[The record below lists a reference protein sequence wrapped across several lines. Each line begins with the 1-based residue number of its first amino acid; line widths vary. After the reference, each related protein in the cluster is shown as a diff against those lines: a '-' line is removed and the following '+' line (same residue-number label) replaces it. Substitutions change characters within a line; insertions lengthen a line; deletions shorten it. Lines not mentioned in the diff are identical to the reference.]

1 MPRRCIFFN
10 FSKGPPCHIRC
21 YCNIYADEYAAI
33 IKCTYHIMKYTGRNC
48 VFIYRWGPL
57 SPTLLNLAHN
67 PWLIIIVLFLKIILI
82 NTVVIQNMKLP
93 NVYNLYNYYTNAFTR
108 TYIVFDAFNSLQFSK
123 YYI

>member
-1 MPRRCIFFN
+1 M
-10 FSKGPPCHIRC
+10 HIS
-21 YCNIYADEYAAI
+21 YYE
-33 IKCTYHIMKYTGRNC
+33 
-48 VFIYRWGPL
+48 IYRKELCFYLQMGALIP
-57 SPTLLNLAHN
+57 NLAQIAHN
-67 PWLIIIVLFLKIILI
+67 PCLIIIVLFLKIILI